1 MEIYNKANDND
12 FHLSNR
18 PTNSKAVGGRKT
30 ARGNKSYGK
39 DVASCE
45 GLVWRHAGRLFPVN
59 RNTSSITNVIS
70 HLKIC

>member
-1 MEIYNKANDND
+1 MEIYNKANDNG

-30 ARGNKSYGK
+30 ARRNKSHGE

-45 GLVWRHAGRLFPVN
+45 GLVWRHAGRLFPLK
-59 RNTSSITNVIS
+59 RKTSSTTNVIS